1 MSLMGVETF
10 FYLTVPAFFNIVA
23 TMKTEISTNLT
34 QSIMAKQAFVEASGD
49 RIIQLV
55 AWTIDTFRSGGKL
68 LIFGNGGSAADAQHV
83 AAEFVNRFKI
93 NRKPLPAIALT
104 TDTSILTSIGND
116 FSFDLIFVKQI
127 EALGKPG
134 DLALGISTSG
144 NSPNVLMA
152 IEKAKEMNLRTVALT
167 GGSAGPGGEIG
178 KVADLVLNVP
188 TDNTPHIQEA
198 HLWVE
203 HMLCEL
209 VEKEMFS

>member
-1 MSLMGVETF
+1 M
-10 FYLTVPAFFNIVA
+10 TVPAFFNIVA

-34 QSIMAKQAFVEASGD
+34 QSVMAKQAFVEASSD

-55 AWTIDTFRSGGKL
+55 EWTIETFRSGGKV

-93 NRKPLPAIALT
+93 DRHPLPAIALT
-104 TDTSILTSIGND
+104 TESSVLTSIGND
-116 FSFDLIFVKQI
+116 FSFDMIFVKQI
-127 EALGKPG
+127 QALVKPG

-144 NSPNVLMA
+144 NSQNVLQA
-152 IEKAKEMNLRTVALT
+152 ISTAKEMGLRTAALT
-167 GGSAGPGGEIG
+167 GGSSSPGGKIG
-178 KVADLVLNVP
+178 AIADLVLNVP

-203 HMLCEL
+203 HILCEL
-209 VEKEMFS
+209 VEKELFS